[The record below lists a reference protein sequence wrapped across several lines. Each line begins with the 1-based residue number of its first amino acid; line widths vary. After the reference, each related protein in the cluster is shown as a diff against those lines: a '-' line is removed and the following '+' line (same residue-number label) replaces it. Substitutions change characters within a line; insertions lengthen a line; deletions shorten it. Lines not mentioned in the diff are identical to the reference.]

1 MKVFQKKSMNLF
13 TVTLLFLVHQLS
25 LLNLNAYATF
35 KKTELFV
42 GLRREVNDMKAVVD
56 IILTVTWLPDS

>member
-1 MKVFQKKSMNLF
+1 MKVFQKKSMNIF

>member
-1 MKVFQKKSMNLF
+1 MNLF